1 MRELIIDLDAI
12 AKNLQTM
19 RAKTK
24 GSMAMAVVKAD
35 GYGHGMIPVAKKLE
49 AAGADYLGVAD
60 IDEAM
65 TLRAAGIDLP
75 ILAWLHAA
83 DEKFVRAVDAG
94 IELGIAN
101 VDHLQR
107 IAKAAEQ
114 LGRVARVHLKV
125 DTGLSRNGAS
135 AAEWPNVLK
144 KAHEL
149 AAEGFI
155 QVVAVFSHLSCTSEA
170 DDLKQITRFES
181 ACAEAKAAGI
191 EFELRHLVASDGLLR
206 YPQAHYEMVRIG
218 VALYGL
224 SPFVENAAAD
234 FDLIPAMTAIAR
246 ITQTKRVAAGEGVS
260 YGYLHRTAA
269 ETTLALVPVG
279 YAEGL
284 PRNATGAAKTHA
296 TVSIHGKNYPINSRV
311 AMDQFVLDVG
321 NDKVAAGDIVTIFGD
336 PAAGVPSADDLAAA
350 CDTINYEIVTRMGGR
365 FRRTYLGLELGEG
378 N

>member
-19 RAKTK
+19 RAKTS
-24 GSMAMAVVKAD
+24 GALALAVVKAD
-35 GYGHGMIPVAKKLE
+35 AYGHGMIPVAKKLE

-60 IDEAM
+60 IDEAL

-75 ILAWLHAA
+75 ILAWLHSA
-83 DEKFVRAVDAG
+83 DETFVRAVDAG
-94 IELGIAN
+94 IELGVANTDQLARIAN
-101 VDHLQR
+101 
-107 IAKAAEQ
+107 AAQQ
-114 LGRVARVHLKV
+114 LRRVARVHLKV
-125 DTGLSRNGAS
+125 DTGLGRNGAS
-135 AAEWPNVLK
+135 EAEWPNVLK

-149 AAEGFI
+149 VAEGFI
-155 QVVAVFSHLSCTSEA
+155 QVVAIFSHLSCTSEA
-170 DDLKQITRFES
+170 DDLKQIARFEQ
-181 ACAEAKAAGI
+181 ACEQAKSVGI
-191 EFELRHLVASDGLLR
+191 NFEIRHLVASDGLLR

-224 SPFVENAAAD
+224 SPFVENSAAD
-234 FDLIPAMTAIAR
+234 FGLIPAMTAIAH
-246 ITQTKRVAAGEGVS
+246 ITQTKRVTAGEGVS

-284 PRNATGAAKTHA
+284 PRNATGKA
-296 TVSIHGKNYPINSRV
+296 TVSIHDKKYPINSRV

-321 NDKVAAGDIVTIFGD
+321 NDNVIAGDLVTIFGD
-336 PAAGVPSADDLAAA
+336 PASGVASADDLAAA

-365 FRRTYLGLELGEG
+365 FRRSYLGEVS
-378 N
+378 

>member
-19 RAKTK
+19 RAKTN
-24 GSMAMAVVKAD
+24 GAMTMAVVKAD

-60 IDEAM
+60 TDEAM
-65 TLRAAGIDLP
+65 TLRGAGIDLP

-107 IAKAAEQ
+107 IAKAADK

-125 DTGLSRNGAS
+125 DTGLGRNGAS
-135 AAEWPNVLK
+135 AEEWPNVLK

-149 AAEGFI
+149 VAEGFI
-155 QVVAVFSHLSCTSEA
+155 QVVAIFSHLSCTSEA
-170 DDLKQITRFES
+170 DDLKQIARFET

-191 EFELRHLVASDGLLR
+191 DFELRHLVASDGLLR

-224 SPFVENAAAD
+224 SPFVENTAAD
-234 FDLIPAMTAIAR
+234 FDLIPAMTATAR

-260 YGYLHRTAA
+260 YGYLHRTKA

-284 PRNATGAAKTHA
+284 PRNATGKA
-296 TVSIHGKNYPINSRV
+296 TVSIHGKSYSVNSRV

-321 NDKVAAGDIVTIFGD
+321 NDKVSAGDIVTIFGD
-336 PAAGVPSADDLAAA
+336 PAAGVPSADQLAAA

-365 FRRTYLGLELGEG
+365 FRRSYLGLELGEG

>member
-12 AKNLQTM
+12 AKNLNTM
-19 RAKTK
+19 RAKTN
-24 GSMAMAVVKAD
+24 GALALAVIKAD
-35 GYGHGMIPVAKKLE
+35 AYGHGMLPVAKKLE

-60 IDEAM
+60 IEEAM
-65 TLRAAGIDLP
+65 KLRAEGIDLP
-75 ILAWLHAA
+75 ILAWLHSPT
-83 DEKFVRAVDAG
+83 ENFVSAIDAG

-101 VDHLQR
+101 IDHLER
-107 IAKAAEQ
+107 IAKASQQ
-114 LGRVARVHLKV
+114 LRRVARVHLKV
-125 DTGLSRNGAS
+125 DTGLGRNGAG
-135 AAEWPNVLK
+135 AAEWPEVLQ

-149 AAEGFI
+149 VAEGFI
-155 QVVAVFSHLSCTSEA
+155 QVVAIFSHLSCTSEA
-170 DDLKQITRFES
+170 DDLNQIARFEA
-181 ACAEAKAAGI
+181 ACDEAKAAGI
-191 EFELRHLVASDGLLR
+191 DFELRHLVASDGLLR

-224 SPFVENAAAD
+224 SPFVENSAAD
-234 FDLIPAMTAIAR
+234 FGLVPAMTATAR
-246 ITQTKRVAAGEGVS
+246 VTQTKRVGANQGVS

-269 ETTLALVPVG
+269 ETTLALIPVG

-284 PRNATGAAKTHA
+284 PRNATGKAQ
-296 TVSIHGKNYPINSRV
+296 VSIHGKQYSVNSRV

-321 NDKVAAGDIVTIFGD
+321 DDAVVAGDLVTIFGD

-365 FRRTYLGLELGEG
+365 FHRSYLGES

>member
-12 AKNLQTM
+12 AKNLHTM
-19 RAKTK
+19 RAKTN
-24 GSMAMAVVKAD
+24 GVMAMAVVKAD
-35 GYGHGMIPVAKKLE
+35 AYGHGMIPVAKKLE
-49 AAGADYLGVAD
+49 AAGVDYLGVAD
-60 IDEAM
+60 IDEAL

-75 ILAWLHAA
+75 ILAWLHSA
-83 DEKFVRAVDAG
+83 EENFVRAIDSG

-101 VDHLQR
+101 VEQLER
-107 IAKAAEQ
+107 ISKAAEK

-125 DTGLSRNGAS
+125 DTGLGRNGAS
-135 AAEWPNVLK
+135 AEEWPNVLK

-149 AAEGFI
+149 VAEGFI
-155 QVVAVFSHLSCTSEA
+155 QVVAIFSHLSCTSEA
-170 DDLKQITRFES
+170 DDLKQISRFES

-191 EFELRHLVASDGLLR
+191 DFELRHLVASDGLLR

-224 SPFVENAAAD
+224 SPFVENSASE
-234 FDLIPAMTAIAR
+234 FGLVPAMTAVAQ

-260 YGYLHRTAA
+260 YGYLHRTKA

-284 PRNATGAAKTHA
+284 PRNATGKG
-296 TVSIHGKNYPINSRV
+296 TVSIHGKSYPINSRV

-321 NDKVAAGDIVTIFGD
+321 SDKVVAGDLVTIFGD

-365 FRRTYLGLELGEG
+365 FRRSYLGES

>member
-1 MRELIIDLDAI
+1 MREIIIDLDAI

-19 RAKTK
+19 RAKTN
-24 GSMAMAVVKAD
+24 GALALAVVKAD
-35 GYGHGMIPVAKKLE
+35 AYGHGMIPVAQKLE

-60 IDEAM
+60 VNEALE
-65 TLRAAGIDLP
+65 LRAAGIDLP
-75 ILAWLHAA
+75 ILAWLHSA
-83 DEKFVRAVDAG
+83 DEDFVRSIDAG

-101 VDHLQR
+101 IDHLQR
-107 IAKAAEQ
+107 IAKAAQQ
-114 LGRVARVHLKV
+114 LRRVARVHLKV
-125 DTGLSRNGAS
+125 DTGLGRNGAS

-149 AAEGFI
+149 VAEGFI
-155 QVVAVFSHLSCTSEA
+155 QVVAIFSHLSCTSED
-170 DDLKQITRFES
+170 DDLNQITRFDA
-181 ACAEAKAAGI
+181 ACEEAKAAGI
-191 EFELRHLVASDGLLR
+191 DFELRHLVASDGLLR

-224 SPFVENAAAD
+224 SPFVENTAAE
-234 FDLIPAMTAIAR
+234 FGLVPAMTATAKV
-246 ITQTKRVAAGEGVS
+246 TQTKRVEANEGVS
-260 YGYLHRTAA
+260 YGYLHRTTAQ
-269 ETTLALVPVG
+269 TTLALIPVG

-284 PRNATGAAKTHA
+284 PRNATGKAE
-296 TVSIHGKNYPINSRV
+296 VSIHGKNYPVNSRV

-321 NDKVAAGDIVTIFGD
+321 DDKVVAGDLVTIFGD

-365 FRRTYLGLELGEG
+365 FRRSYLGNESGGG

>member
-1 MRELIIDLDAI
+1 MRELIIDLDAV

-19 RAKTK
+19 RAKTN
-24 GSMAMAVVKAD
+24 GALAMGVVKAD
-35 GYGHGMIPVAKKLE
+35 AYGHGMIPVAKKLE

-60 IDEAM
+60 IREAL
-65 TLRAAGIDLP
+65 TLREAGIDLP

-83 DEKFVRAVDAG
+83 DEKFVSAIDTG

-101 VDHLQR
+101 IDHLQR
-107 IAKAAEQ
+107 IAKAAEH

-125 DTGLSRNGAS
+125 DTGLGRNGAS
-135 AAEWPNVLK
+135 AAEWPEVLK

-149 AAEGFI
+149 VAEGFI
-155 QVVAVFSHLSCTSEA
+155 QVVAIFSHLSCTSEA
-170 DDLKQITRFES
+170 DDLKQIARFEA
-181 ACAEAKAAGI
+181 ACEEAKAAGI
-191 EFELRHLVASDGLLR
+191 EFELRHLTASDGLLR

-224 SPFVENAAAD
+224 SPFVENSAAD
-234 FDLIPAMTAIAR
+234 FGLVPAMTATAR
-246 ITQTKRVAAGEGVS
+246 ITQTKRVASGEGVS
-260 YGYLHRTAA
+260 YGYLHRTTA

-284 PRNATGAAKTHA
+284 PRNASGSGSQHA
-296 TVSIHGKNYPINSRV
+296 MVSVNGKSYPINSRV

-321 NDKVAAGDIVTIFGD
+321 NDKVSAGDLVTIFGD
-336 PAAGVPSADDLAAA
+336 PAAGVASADDLAKV

-365 FRRTYLGLELGEG
+365 FTRTYLGES